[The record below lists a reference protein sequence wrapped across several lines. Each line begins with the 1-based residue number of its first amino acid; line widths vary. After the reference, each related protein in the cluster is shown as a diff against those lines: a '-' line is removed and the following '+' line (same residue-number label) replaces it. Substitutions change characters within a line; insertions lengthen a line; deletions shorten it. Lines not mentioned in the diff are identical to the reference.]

1 MKLREYFFVR
11 KEKKKTLFNIFFFSM
26 SVSFSIH
33 ESTAMHACGAADVE
47 PGCTA
52 LCLQAEEDARC
63 T

>member
-1 MKLREYFFVR
+1 MKLREYFLCA
-11 KEKKKTLFNIFFFSM
+11 KKKKKNFIQKNFFSM
-26 SVSFSIH
+26 SVSSVIH

-52 LCLQAEEDARC
+52 LSLQTEEDARC